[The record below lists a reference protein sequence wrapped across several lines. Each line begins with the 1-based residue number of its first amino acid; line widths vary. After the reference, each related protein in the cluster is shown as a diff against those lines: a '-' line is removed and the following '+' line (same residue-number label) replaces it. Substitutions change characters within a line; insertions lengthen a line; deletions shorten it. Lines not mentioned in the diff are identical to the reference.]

1 VKRKLN
7 ADHIGIAMPV
17 NMDPA
22 KKRKR
27 QPPLE
32 TTSSPPENKAP
43 VLIHVA
49 QFGEETEEDRVK
61 TLADAEQ
68 KNLWEATEVIDMDKF

>member
-1 VKRKLN
+1 
-7 ADHIGIAMPV
+7 MPV

-27 QPPLE
+27 QPPLD
-32 TTSSPPENKAP
+32 THSSPPEKEAP
-43 VLIHVA
+43 ALPHLA
-49 QFGEETEEDRVK
+49 QFGKETEEDRVK
-61 TLADAEQ
+61 ELADAEQ

>member
-1 VKRKLN
+1 
-7 ADHIGIAMPV
+7 MPV

-32 TTSSPPENKAP
+32 THSSPPEKETPAP
-43 VLIHVA
+43 RHVA

-61 TLADAEQ
+61 ELADAEQ
-68 KNLWEATEVIDMDKF
+68 KNLWEATEVIDMDKV

>member
-1 VKRKLN
+1 
-7 ADHIGIAMPV
+7 MPV

-27 QPPLE
+27 QP
-32 TTSSPPENKAP
+32 SPPKADSSLSKKKMTVP
-43 VLIHVA
+43 TQAA

-61 TLADAEQ
+61 ALADAEQ
-68 KNLWEATEVIDMDKF
+68 KNLWEATEVIDMDTA

>member
-1 VKRKLN
+1 
-7 ADHIGIAMPV
+7 MPV

-32 TTSSPPENKAP
+32 IHSSPPEKEAP
-43 VLIHVA
+43 VPTHVA

-61 TLADAEQ
+61 ELADAEQ
-68 KNLWEATEVIDMDKF
+68 KNLWEATEVIDMDKV